1 MNFRLVKPFWPLLSI
16 NPRQTSSVDLQSNP
30 DTQACPEHELD
41 LRRLLDEGNFS
52 AAFEGI
58 VDQFQS
64 KVFRL
69 AFSMTRNRARAE
81 DLAQESFLKIWKGLP
96 GYDGRAALS
105 TWIYTIS
112 RNTCYTELRRHAARF
127 SLSMDDPDQAASLE
141 TDSAMAVRDRAGG
154 SHLDI
159 AELLQRLTERQRQ
172 VVTLFYLEQKSYEE
186 TAALLSM
193 PVGSVKTLLHRTKL
207 QFGRILATGP
217 IETCSRTNPDFR

>member
-1 MNFRLVKPFWPLLSI
+1 MKPFGSVLST
-16 NPRQTSSVDLQSNP
+16 NPRQTSPVDLQSNP

-41 LRRLLDEGNFS
+41 LRRLLDEGDFP

-81 DLAQESFLKIWKGLP
+81 DLAQESFLRVWKGLP

-105 TWIYTIS
+105 TWIYTIA

-127 SLSMDDPDQAASLE
+127 SVSLDDPDQALYLE
-141 TDSAMAVRDRAGG
+141 ADSAMAVRDRAGG
-154 SHLDI
+154 SNLDI

-186 TAALLSM
+186 TAALLAM

-207 QFGRILATGP
+207 QFGRLL
-217 IETCSRTNPDFR
+217 ETKLSQTISRTEPNSR

>member
-1 MNFRLVKPFWPLLSI
+1 MKPFGCILSI
-16 NPRQTSSVDLQSNP
+16 NPKQTSGVDLPNNP

-41 LRRLLDEGNFS
+41 LRQLLDEGKFH

-69 AFSMTRNRARAE
+69 AYSMTRNRARAE
-81 DLAQESFLKIWKGLP
+81 DLAQESFLRVWKGLP

-105 TWIYTIS
+105 TWIYTIA
-112 RNTCYTELRRHAARF
+112 RNTCYTELRRHAARP
-127 SLSMDDPDQAASLE
+127 SVSMDDPDQATSLE

-154 SHLDI
+154 SSLDI

-172 VVTLFYLEQKSYEE
+172 VVTLFYLEQKSHEE
-186 TAALLSM
+186 TAALLGM

-207 QFGRILATGP
+207 QFGRMLATRP
-217 IETCSRTNPDFR
+217 SETNSRTKTDSR